1 MEPSTVADHEA
12 HSPTAGGH
20 GRVASLDLLRGLC
33 AVAVAAYHGLS
44 WIGLG
49 TFHNLGL
56 YGVYLFFLLSGASMS
71 LAYARRFRR
80 GYPYTSYLALR
91 YVRLAPLYGA
101 VALYEILSWGLAR
114 YSPAAAL
121 GRWLLNVTFLFGFAN
136 PGGTAIATGGWSLGI
151 EFVFYFVFPLF
162 VAILASRAAPLL
174 VALALGAQLVF
185 VNVVLAGGTLL
196 GNWAA
201 YTQFASFI
209 GYFACGTWLGLR
221 FIDGKLVPARV
232 QSLGWLAW
240 LALLAAVGAGSG
252 ATDESCLTGARGAL
266 LTAACCALVA
276 VTLMLEVPRPIRRVA
291 AWLGEASYPM
301 YLVHPLIY
309 RQLNTSRALAPLH
322 DHHSHA
328 FIALFLIVTFVAGIV
343 IYRVF
348 EEPILRWGKRRIG

>member
-71 LAYARRFRR
+71 LAYAQRFRR

-121 GRWLLNVTFLFGFAN
+121 GRWLLNRH
-136 PGGTAIATGGWSLGI
+136 SSS
-151 EFVFYFVFPLF
+151 
-162 VAILASRAAPLL
+162 ASPTRAGQRSRPA
-174 VALALGAQLVF
+174 
-185 VNVVLAGGTLL
+185 AGR
-196 GNWAA
+196 
-201 YTQFASFI
+201 S
-209 GYFACGTWLGLR
+209 
-221 FIDGKLVPARV
+221 
-232 QSLGWLAW
+232 
-240 LALLAAVGAGSG
+240 GSN
-252 ATDESCLTGARGAL
+252 
-266 LTAACCALVA
+266 
-276 VTLMLEVPRPIRRVA
+276 
-291 AWLGEASYPM
+291 SYS
-301 YLVHPLIY
+301 
-309 RQLNTSRALAPLH
+309 TSSSR
-322 DHHSHA
+322 SS
-328 FIALFLIVTFVAGIV
+328 
-343 IYRVF
+343 
-348 EEPILRWGKRRIG
+348 